1 MNVRQVLFVCN
12 PSQPNAAQT
21 ARQLADFLQTK
32 GVHSDTVLDYHLISR
47 YPKTDV
53 CVSLGGDGT
62 TLRCARQTAAL
73 GIPVLAVNCGSLGFL
88 SACEEENARAGLQQI
103 LEGHFQ
109 ITRRLL
115 LCVDIERAGQDP
127 VRNMLAFNDC
137 VIKTLQPRAFA
148 LRLLAGGLELK
159 RYYGDGVI
167 VSTPAGSTA
176 YSLAAGGPIVEPD
189 LNVLLV
195 TPLCPHSLT
204 ERPLLVR
211 ADEEWVFSPAFK
223 NPNDRAVASLD
234 GQENFELKTAD
245 RVIVR
250 RATHEAQLISAGQFD
265 FFTRLRDKL
274 EWGERDAS

>member
-1 MNVRQVLFVCN
+1 MKLRQVLLVCN

-21 ARQLADFLQTK
+21 AQRLADFLCKKGLSCQTIQ
-32 GVHSDTVLDYHLISR
+32 DYHLISR
-47 YPKTDV
+47 YPGTDL

-62 TLRCARQTAAL
+62 TLRCARETAPL

-88 SACEEENARAGLQQI
+88 SACEEKDAPACLEHI
-103 LEGHFQ
+103 LDGHFQ

-115 LCVDIERAGQDP
+115 LCADIERAGQKS
-127 VRNMLAFNDC
+127 VRQLLAFNDC
-137 VIKTLQPRAFA
+137 VIKTLQPRAFS
-148 LRLLAGGLELK
+148 LRFLARGLELK

-167 VSTPAGSTA
+167 ISTPAGSTA

-189 LNVLLV
+189 LNTFLI

-211 ADEEWVFSPAFK
+211 ADEAWEFAPLFK
-223 NPNDRAVASLD
+223 NQEDRAIVSLD
-234 GQENFELKTAD
+234 GQGNYELKNAD
-245 RVIVR
+245 RVILR
-250 RATHEAQLISAGQFD
+250 RAAHEAQLICAGNFD